1 MKKPK
6 ELKYTPLGYSTYVTN
21 CGIKDKTLDLGVVYS
36 MVETNAAAV
45 FTKSEILGKP
55 LIVGKK
61 NIKNGKIQSVI
72 VNSKNAN
79 VATGKEGLDIAQK
92 ICDGLAKGLNIKPG
106 LVFPSSTG
114 VIGRRLPYEKV
125 LKKVEKISMALKEP
139 PDFKQFARS
148 IMTTDTFPKFISVII
163 DNVTLVGVAK
173 GSGMIEPNMATM
185 LSYFFTDAQISAPQL
200 RAMLKRVVA
209 KTFNCLSVDTD
220 TSTSDT
226 VLIMANGIAGKVN
239 LKKFETAFLTMAKQL
254 TKWLAFDGE
263 GATKLFEVEVKG
275 ARNEKEARAISKSI
289 INSPLVK
296 TAIYKGDPN
305 WGRIT
310 MAIGKTGIKVKEEKI
325 ELLWGNTPKKFKDAD
340 LARLSKYLKSNTEL
354 KLTVKLNLGR
364 ASATAYGCDLTEE
377 YVKINAYYTT

>member
-1 MKKPK
+1 
-6 ELKYTPLGYSTYVTN
+6 
-21 CGIKDKTLDLGVVYS
+21 
-36 MVETNAAAV
+36 
-45 FTKSEILGKP
+45 
-55 LIVGKK
+55 
-61 NIKNGKIQSVI
+61 
-72 VNSKNAN
+72 
-79 VATGKEGLDIAQK
+79 
-92 ICDGLAKGLNIKPG
+92 
-106 LVFPSSTG
+106 
-114 VIGRRLPYEKV
+114 
-125 LKKVEKISMALKEP
+125 
-139 PDFKQFARS
+139 
-148 IMTTDTFPKFISVII
+148 MTTDTFPKFISVII
-163 DNVTLVGVAK
+163 DNGILVGVAK

-185 LSYFFTDAQISAPQL
+185 LSYFFTDAQISTPQL

-325 ELLWGNTPKKFKDAD
+325 ELLWGSTPKKFKDTD
-340 LARLSKYLKSNTEL
+340 LDKLSKYLKSNTEL
-354 KLTVKLNLGR
+354 KLTVKLNLGQ